1 MPARDDAYSNGRVLL
16 DAEVQRP
23 LYDNAINLMRGSKG
37 RAGLFDFW
45 ARGNYTRRL
54 LHLRQHNV
62 HPLLVRVSSADEMR
76 WAHRRLSLVGPPID
90 FVYVGP
96 LAGPTRC
103 VHVLS
108 LPHEHLWDA
117 GWGYIATQWK
127 AKGKYAAMLVGT
139 ARLMPEQV
147 VEWLTIEAEDDF
159 RDGNIFVAPS
169 ELIGIDSAAADA
181 LAPVAAIAGG
191 ATLEPQIAPAIAAL
205 ELDIPFLDKLSS
217 RAYKRFVRDHE
228 SELVRFRHA
237 FGRLVSETAR
247 DEEQLRDW
255 IDEVTAEVADMTLS
269 DKFSR
274 LRREIVSAGGGLGV
288 LTACAGLFVATPTP
302 ILAAGAGAA
311 GAALIDLWKQSLERR
326 AARSSSRLSLL
337 WNLGIQR
344 ASAVRRARR
353 VHVSPVQPQRSGDA
367 QPPISHHW
375 LCPPTNGV
383 LFAAVKK

>member
-1 MPARDDAYSNGRVLL
+1 MPELNDAYSNGRVSL

-23 LYDNAINLMRGSKG
+23 LYENAINLMRGSKG

-54 LHLRQHNV
+54 LYLRQHNV
-62 HPLLVRVSSADEMR
+62 HPLLVRVSNADEMR
-76 WAHRRLSLVGPPID
+76 WAHRRLSLVGAPID

-96 LAGPTRC
+96 LAGPTKC

-108 LPHEHLWDA
+108 LPHDHMWDA

-127 AKGKYAAMLVGT
+127 AKGKYAAMLIGT

-147 VEWLTIEAEDDF
+147 LDWLTIEAEGDF
-159 RDGNIFVAPS
+159 REGNIFVAPS
-169 ELIGIDSAAADA
+169 ELIGIDPGASDA

-191 ATLEPQIAPAIAAL
+191 ATLEPQFAPAIAAL
-205 ELDIPFLDKLSS
+205 ELDIPFLDKLSP

-228 SELVRFRHA
+228 SDLIRFRHA
-237 FGRLVSETAR
+237 FGRLVTESAR
-247 DEEQLRDW
+247 DQEQLRDW
-255 IDEVTAEVADMTLS
+255 IAEVRAEVADMTLS

-274 LRREIVSAGGGLGV
+274 LRREIVSAGGVLGV
-288 LTACAGLFVATPTP
+288 LTACAGAFVAASTP
-302 ILAAGAGAA
+302 ILAVGAGAA

-344 ASAVRRARR
+344 GSLVRRARR
-353 VHVSPVQPQRSGDA
+353 VHVAPVPPQQRGDA

-383 LFAAVKK
+383 LFAGVKK